1 MDDGEQLVKLD
12 KLVKKLR
19 RDLVA
24 NPMKAGVLGVLL
36 LGGMYFWVPL
46 FWKWMGKKGAAEAPG
61 AMVVPAAASEP
72 QNGLVASGQS
82 GNSTAIVKETAI
94 AWREIQERRKSD
106 PLARSAA
113 YRPEWNQIFQ
123 VSVAPPVLES
133 RVEVELK
140 QPVELDPS
148 ELGMVLQ
155 GVAIGP
161 KVKKAVINGKIYREH
176 DTINVR
182 QNKGNSS
189 DKGDEQP
196 DLEFRLLRVYRRMVE
211 LERGGRT
218 WQLKLTSSEPV
229 RTNSETSEQATQD
242 PAEPMQVKDPSPIP
256 SQSEP
261 VRVEEQK

>member
-1 MDDGEQLVKLD
+1 MKLD
-12 KLVKKLR
+12 KLVKTLR
-19 RDLVA
+19 RDLMA
-24 NPMKAGVLGVLL
+24 NPMKAGLLGVLL

-46 FWKWMGKKGAAEAPG
+46 FWKWMGKKRDTESPG
-61 AMVVPAAASEP
+61 AMVVPAVVSAPKA
-72 QNGLVASGQS
+72 GLVASGQP
-82 GNSTAIVKETAI
+82 GNSTATVKETAI
-94 AWREIQERRKSD
+94 AWREVQVRREAD
-106 PLARSAA
+106 PLARSAD

-123 VSVAPPVLES
+123 VSVAAPVQVS
-133 RVEVELK
+133 RAEVELT

-155 GVAIGP
+155 GVVIGP

-176 DTINVR
+176 DAIYVR

-196 DLEFRLLRVYRRMVE
+196 DVQFRLLRVYRRMVE

-218 WQLKLTSSEPV
+218 WQLKLTSSEPAS
-229 RTNSETSEQATQD
+229 TNSETIKRATQD
-242 PAEPMQVKDPSPIP
+242 PAEPMQEKDPSPLP
-256 SQSEP
+256 SQAEP